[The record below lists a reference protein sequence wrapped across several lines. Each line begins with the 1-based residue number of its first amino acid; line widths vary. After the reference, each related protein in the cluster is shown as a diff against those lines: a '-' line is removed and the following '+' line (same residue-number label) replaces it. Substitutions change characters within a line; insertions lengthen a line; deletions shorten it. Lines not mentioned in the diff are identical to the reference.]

1 MAGENA
7 GVAALANQS
16 HAALDSGARLIAL
29 RPNLITFLAAGFT
42 TALGAGLT
50 FRRATTPW
58 SVLPDNDYWGNIRGL
73 ITENGLVIN
82 FENLFRHNNEHI
94 IAIPKLVYA
103 ANYLLTSG
111 SNIGLIVYSL
121 VVGAVCAILLLVLA
135 RDLLRDMPARWA
147 LCGVLFPLAM
157 LSAKLSHS
165 YYWGMSGAIW
175 LTADLF
181 VILSAAAMANA
192 AKTQSTGWL
201 LASMVAALL
210 GALTYSTAIYSLLVL
225 LVFCLFFLIVPS
237 VRGRFPWPVLAG
249 FAGVLLAV
257 LALWLAYR
265 PHPRTHPPLDFDPI
279 GLTVFVLTY
288 LGGSISN
295 GYWQPAFGLVIL
307 GAGAVA
313 IRRLLAEQRG
323 YDILLW
329 VTLFLFAPFNGL
341 MTGIGRLGFGIIA
354 AMSSR
359 YQSVTV
365 ISLIAA
371 IALVLAALPK
381 EDVSTRSVR
390 IKFAAMA
397 ALLVMAVF
405 FVTNSKSIKSYAK
418 RLENKPIAEI
428 ALRLDIAGDQH
439 IKAATKSMTQV
450 HRVLPA
456 LRASRHVPFNTRS
469 RCEDFMG
476 QHLPKA
482 STTPAGAIESLATYS
497 VSQETRTAIA
507 LSGWAVQAG
516 TPAECIAIVDGNG
529 VVIGAGVTAT
539 MHAEP
544 ETQRS
549 LRIGWQAVAS
559 EPQHLPVCAFALFP
573 DASIWSPLANC
584 QWTGSGE
591 LHLLH

>member
-1 MAGENA
+1 MAGKNA
-7 GVAALANQS
+7 RVAALAKKWR
-16 HAALDSGARLIAL
+16 AALDSGARLIAL
-29 RPNLITFLAAGFT
+29 RPRLITFLAAGLA

-58 SVLPDNDYWGNIRGL
+58 SVLPDYDYWGNIIGL
-73 ITENGLVIN
+73 ITESGVTLDPGA
-82 FENLFRHNNEHI
+82 LFRHNNEHI
-94 IAIPKLVYA
+94 VVIPKLVYV
-103 ANYLLTSG
+103 ANYMLTSG

-121 VVGAVCAILLLVLA
+121 VVGAVCAMLLLVLA
-135 RDLLRDMPARWA
+135 RDLLRDTPARWA

-157 LSAKLSHS
+157 FSAKLSHS
-165 YYWGMSGAIW
+165 YYFGMSGAIW

-192 AKTQSTGWL
+192 AKTQSSAWL
-201 LASMVAALL
+201 LASLVAALL

-225 LVFCLFFLIVPS
+225 LVFCLVFLIVPS
-237 VRGRFPWPVLAG
+237 LRGRFPRPVLVG
-249 FAGVLLAV
+249 FACVLLAV
-257 LALWLAYR
+257 LAVWLIYR

-279 GLTVFVLTY
+279 GLAAFVLTY

-295 GYWQPAFGLVIL
+295 GYWQPVFGLAIL
-307 GAGAVA
+307 GAGALA
-313 IRRLLAEQRG
+313 IRRLLAQQRG

-341 MTGIGRLGFGIIA
+341 MTGVGRLGFGIIA

-381 EDVSTRSVR
+381 EDVSRRSVR
-390 IKFAAMA
+390 IKFAAIA

-405 FVTNSKSIKSYAK
+405 FVTNSKSIKPYAK
-418 RLENKPIAEI
+418 RLAHKPIAEV

-439 IKAATKSMTQV
+439 IKAATKSINQV

-476 QHLPKA
+476 QHLPPA
-482 STTPAGAIESLATYS
+482 LSAPAGAIESVATYT
-497 VSQETRTAIA
+497 VSQDSRTAIE
-507 LSGWAVQAG
+507 LSGWAAQSERA
-516 TPAECIAIVDGNG
+516 AECVAVVDGNG
-529 VVIGAGVTAT
+529 VVIGAGVTVSLHSMPLT
-539 MHAEP
+539 R
-544 ETQRS
+544 RS
-549 LRIGWQAVAS
+549 RRISWNAVAFQPRS
-559 EPQHLPVCAFALFP
+559 FPVCAFALFP
-573 DASIWSPLANC
+573 GTAVWSSLSNC
-584 QWTGSGE
+584 QHGVVRGTR
-591 LHLLH
+591 